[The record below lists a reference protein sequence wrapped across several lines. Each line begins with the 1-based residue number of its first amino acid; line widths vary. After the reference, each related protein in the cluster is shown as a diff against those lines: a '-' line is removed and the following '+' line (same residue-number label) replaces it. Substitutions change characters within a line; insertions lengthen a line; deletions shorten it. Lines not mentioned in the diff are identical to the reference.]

1 MRLDTG
7 CDVLVHRDEHW
18 LVRDLALQREGVRIG
33 ADGTRCLGEF
43 STNLNANPGFNPSLT
58 LTLTLTLILTLTLTR
73 QVQQAAGR
81 WRVGGGRP
89 GDAQGAPAAARRGER
104 RGR

>member
-1 MRLDTG
+1 MILILAPRLYPSPDPNPNPNPNPKPNPSPNQVRLDTG

-43 STNLNANPGFNPSLT
+43 STNLNKS
-58 LTLTLTLILTLTLTR
+58 
-73 QVQQAAGR
+73 
-81 WRVGGGRP
+81 
-89 GDAQGAPAAARRGER
+89 
-104 RGR
+104 